1 MKTIPVS
8 MEWIDIKSIR
18 KRQNNLDNS
27 NKTQNIESETKNS
40 NLSSQNSN
48 NTQNIVYFDAMNQ
61 ICHLKILKL
70 NKKL

>member
-1 MKTIPVS
+1 METIPVS

-40 NLSSQNSN
+40 NLSS
-48 NTQNIVYFDAMNQ
+48 
-61 ICHLKILKL
+61 
-70 NKKL
+70 